1 MNTHPNNENTETM
14 RSISVKT
21 SSSDSVSSLD
31 NIVKRR
37 QPSCVKPLKIV
48 VVRLLGYDHQRRD
61 QGQDR
66 GDAGRDNGGTLRCRD
81 VTDSLLYRRRV
92 VKDC

>member
-66 GDAGRDNGGTLRCRD
+66 GDAGRRQ
-81 VTDSLLYRRRV
+81 RRNPALSGC
-92 VKDC
+92 DGQFAI